1 MIASKGIAHA
11 WVGMGLVAVAPCSIC
26 GFDPIRP
33 GRSRRSTA
41 ADAITQQ
48 KTENSASSAATVAI
62 TQEKAERIAIKEHL
76 RRGGSKARVQS
87 ATWGKDVWSVL
98 LVSLPEMP
106 GGHLLVEIS
115 SDGKVLRVFPG
126 A

>member
-1 MIASKGIAHA
+1 MIAIKGIVHA
-11 WVGMGLVAVAPCSIC
+11 WVGMGLVAVALCSIC
-26 GFDPIRP
+26 GFDMIRP

-48 KTENSASSAATVAI
+48 KTENSASSATTVAI
-62 TQEKAERIAIKEHL
+62 TQEKAGRIAIKEHL
-76 RRGGSKARVQS
+76 RRGGFKARLQS
-87 ATWGKDVWSVL
+87 AKWGKDVWSVL